1 MSEPFDVCDVLVN
14 EFLRALSM
22 VCSLRYR
29 GSSYSPLLQQ
39 ENNANIRADIVKSMR
54 NTVEL
59 VADISDA
66 VTKIDEMFED
76 AFKDLLGHV
85 NREETPGTTE

>member
-1 MSEPFDVCDVLVN
+1 MREPFDVCDVLVN

-22 VCSLRYR
+22 VCSLHYR

-39 ENNANIRADIVKSMR
+39 ENNVNIHADIVELMR
-54 NTVEL
+54 NVVEL
-59 VADISDA
+59 VTDILDA

>member
-1 MSEPFDVCDVLVN
+1 MSKPFDVRDALVN

-39 ENNANIRADIVKSMR
+39 ENNANIRADIVKSIR

-85 NREETPGTTE
+85 NREETPSTTE

>member
-1 MSEPFDVCDVLVN
+1 
-14 EFLRALSM
+14 M
-22 VCSLRYR
+22 VCSLHYR
-29 GSSYSPLLQQ
+29 GSSYSPLLQL

-54 NTVEL
+54 NMVEL
-59 VADISDA
+59 VADISDT
-66 VTKIDEMFED
+66 VMKIDEMFKD